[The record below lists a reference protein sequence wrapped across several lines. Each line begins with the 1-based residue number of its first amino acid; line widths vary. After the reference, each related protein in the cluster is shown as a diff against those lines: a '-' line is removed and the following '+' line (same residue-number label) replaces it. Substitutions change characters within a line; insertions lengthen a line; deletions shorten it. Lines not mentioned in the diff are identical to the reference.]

1 MFSVLNIIYLAG
13 IEAMMSIETIF
24 MSFGISLVVGIIIA
38 VSLLSQSRTKIKASK
53 ADKYISSSLKLTQ
66 SSDVYTHT
74 TTTKHKVN

>member
-1 MFSVLNIIYLAG
+1 MFSVLNTIYLAG
-13 IEAMMSIETIF
+13 IQALMTIETVF
-24 MSFGISLVVGIIIA
+24 MSFGIALAVGIVIA
-38 VSLLSQSRTKIKASK
+38 VSLLAQSRTKIKATK